1 MTWEFVGHLEKIVV
15 NLSDGKQFV
24 CFRELFGDEA
34 MNRNCVILC
43 LISSVMALTLMIS
56 GCSSNSEAKA
66 TIPATSV
73 SIVKV
78 SMQDI
83 PVYSEWV
90 ATLDGYVNAQI
101 QPQVSGYVVKQNYRE
116 GSYVRN
122 GEVLFEVDP
131 RPFQATFDQAKAQLS
146 QAQAKLSV
154 AEINV
159 KRDTPLAQQRAIA
172 QSQLDSEIGALEE
185 AKANVQAAGAAVE
198 TAQLNL
204 GFTKVRSLIEGIA
217 GSANVQ
223 MGNLVGPSSVLT
235 TVSKLD
241 PVKVRFPISEQEY
254 MRFTSISPSAA
265 SGRTTNVNSMPLELV
280 LADGSKY
287 PHKGEVVFTDRE
299 VDPRTGTI
307 SLVATFAN
315 PGNIL
320 RPGQFARVRAVTK
333 VSKDALLIPQ
343 RAVTEV
349 QGDFRVAIVDE
360 GNKISMRKITVGQR
374 IGPMWVIESGL
385 SPGEQ
390 VVTDGGMKVR
400 DGASVSPTLVEGV
413 KEEAHR

>member
-1 MTWEFVGHLEKIVV
+1 
-15 NLSDGKQFV
+15 
-24 CFRELFGDEA
+24 
-34 MNRNCVILC
+34 MNRRNCAILS
-43 LISSVMALTLMIS
+43 LMSSVMASTLMIS
-56 GCSSNSEAKA
+56 GCSSTSEAKPTA
-66 TIPATSV
+66 PPPSV
-73 SIVKV
+73 SVVKV
-78 SMQDI
+78 SEQDL
-83 PVYSEWV
+83 PAYGEWV

-116 GSYVRN
+116 GSYVRK
-122 GEVLFEVDP
+122 GEVLFEIDS
-131 RPFQATFDQAKAQLS
+131 RPFQAAFDQAKAQLS
-146 QAQAKLSV
+146 QAQAKLSL

-204 GFTKVRSLIEGIA
+204 GFTKVHSLIDGIA

-254 MRFTSISPSAA
+254 MRFTSISPGAA
-265 SGRTTNVNSMPLELV
+265 SSRTTNINSMPLELV
-280 LADGSKY
+280 LADGTKY
-287 PHKGEVVFTDRE
+287 LHKGEVIFTERE

-315 PGNIL
+315 PGNFL

-333 VSKDALLIPQ
+333 VSKNALLIPQ

-360 GNKISMRKITVGQR
+360 GNKISMRKVTVGQR

-385 SPGEQ
+385 SVGEQ

-400 DGASVSPTLVEGV
+400 DGASVSATLVEAV
-413 KEEAHR
+413 KEEAQR

>member
-1 MTWEFVGHLEKIVV
+1 MK
-15 NLSDGKQFV
+15 
-24 CFRELFGDEA
+24 
-34 MNRNCVILC
+34 RNCAILC
-43 LISSVMALTLMIS
+43 LVSSVMALALMIS
-56 GCSSNSEAKA
+56 GCSSNSQAKA
-66 TIPATSV
+66 AIPPISV
-73 SIVKV
+73 SVVKV
-78 SMQDI
+78 SMQNI
-83 PVYSEWV
+83 PVYSDWV

-101 QPQVSGYVVKQNYRE
+101 QPQVNGYVVKQNYRE
-116 GSYVRN
+116 GSYVRK
-122 GEVLFEVDP
+122 GEVLFEVDS

-146 QAQAKLSV
+146 QAQAKLSL
-154 AEINV
+154 AGINV

-204 GFTKVRSLIEGIA
+204 GFTKVRSLIDGIA

-254 MRFTSISPSAA
+254 MRFTSTSPSAA
-265 SGRTTNVNSMPLELV
+265 TSRTTKLNSMPLDLV
-280 LADGSKY
+280 LGDGTTYS
-287 PHKGEVVFTDRE
+287 HKGEVVFIDRE
-299 VDPRTGTI
+299 VDARTGTI
-307 SLVATFAN
+307 SLVGAFAN

-333 VSKDALLIPQ
+333 VSKNAILIPQ

-349 QGDFRVAIVDE
+349 QGDFRVAIVDKQ
-360 GNKISMRKITVGQR
+360 NKISLRM
-374 IGPMWVIESGL
+374 
-385 SPGEQ
+385 
-390 VVTDGGMKVR
+390 
-400 DGASVSPTLVEGV
+400 
-413 KEEAHR
+413 

>member
-1 MTWEFVGHLEKIVV
+1 MTVSKYVVANPLTTIVIKVHGEK
-15 NLSDGKQFV
+15 
-24 CFRELFGDEA
+24 A
-34 MNRNCVILC
+34 MKRNCAILC
-43 LISSVMALTLMIS
+43 LVSSVMALALMIS
-56 GCSSNSEAKA
+56 GCSSNSQAKA
-66 TIPATSV
+66 TIPPISV
-73 SIVKV
+73 SVVKV
-78 SMQDI
+78 SMQNI
-83 PVYSEWV
+83 PVYSDWV

-101 QPQVSGYVVKQNYRE
+101 QPQVNGYVVKQNYRE
-116 GSYVRN
+116 GSYVRK
-122 GEVLFEVDP
+122 GEVLFEVDS

-146 QAQAKLSV
+146 QAQAKLSL
-154 AEINV
+154 AGINV

-204 GFTKVRSLIEGIA
+204 GFTKVRSLIDGIA

-254 MRFTSISPSAA
+254 MRFTSTSPSAA
-265 SGRTTNVNSMPLELV
+265 TSRTTKLNSMPLDLV
-280 LADGSKY
+280 LGDGTTYS
-287 PHKGEVVFTDRE
+287 HKGEVVFIDRE
-299 VDPRTGTI
+299 VDARTGTI
-307 SLVATFAN
+307 SLVGAFAN

-333 VSKDALLIPQ
+333 VSKNAILIPQ

-349 QGDFRVAIVDE
+349 QGDFRVAIVDKQ
-360 GNKISMRKITVGQR
+360 NKISLRKVTVGQR

-385 SPGEQ
+385 SVGEQ

-400 DGASVSPTLVEGV
+400 EGSSVSPTLVEAV
-413 KEEAHR
+413 KEEAQR